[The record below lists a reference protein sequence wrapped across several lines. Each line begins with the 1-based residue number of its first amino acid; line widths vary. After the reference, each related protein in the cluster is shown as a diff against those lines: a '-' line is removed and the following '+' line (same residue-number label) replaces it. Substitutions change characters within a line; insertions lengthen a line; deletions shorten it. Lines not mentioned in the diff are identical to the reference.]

1 MQSKKTLIAF
11 AVAGLISSAGAL
23 AGDGTQPD
31 GYRGWGPM
39 ANLETPYS
47 PSENTSVR
55 YDEELRERAQHV
67 TEVNEM
73 RDQVW
78 AANAPLR
85 SIHEDHGVATAK
97 QNMLLAPF
105 RELARL
111 FNFQKS
117 ESNES
122 NESHATSE

>member
-1 MQSKKTLIAF
+1 MQSKKALITF
-11 AVAGLISSAGAL
+11 ATAGLIASAGAF
-23 AGDGTQPD
+23 AGDEMVQSG
-31 GYRGWGPM
+31 GYQGWGPM

-85 SIHEDHGVATAK
+85 SIHEDHSVATAK

-122 NESHATSE
+122 HATSE

>member
-47 PSENTSVR
+47 PSENTSIR
-55 YDEELRERAQHV
+55 SDEEVRERAQHV
-67 TEVNEM
+67 AEVNEM
-73 RDQVW
+73 REQVW
-78 AANAPLR
+78 MANAPLR
-85 SIHEDHGVATAK
+85 EMHEDRSVASAQ
-97 QNMLLAPF
+97 QNMLLA
-105 RELARL
+105 
-111 FNFQKS
+111 
-117 ESNES
+117 
-122 NESHATSE
+122 